1 LCSKRQQEEGEER
14 EGEFY
19 TVGGI
24 LHQAT
29 ASSVLVSSLTAKINL
44 KIESI
49 KYNERSMIII
59 MMNYILFK
67 IGLRSS
73 LLLLYIKIHQK

>member
-44 KIESI
+44 KIE
-49 KYNERSMIII
+49 NTTA
-59 MMNYILFK
+59 
-67 IGLRSS
+67 
-73 LLLLYIKIHQK
+73 